1 MAEKDFHVIFL
12 SKNLTVISECN

>member
-12 SKNLTVISECN
+12 LKNLTVISECN